1 MKIKIVILGT
11 AFPFRGGMAAFN
23 ERLAQAFI
31 AEGAQVEIQNFKL
44 QYPGFLFPGKTQYS
58 ESKPPENIFIESEI
72 SSINPLTWFRI
83 GRKIK
88 KQKPDLLIIGYWI
101 PFMAPCF
108 GSIAQLVKRNK
119 KTNVI
124 SILHNI
130 IPHEK
135 RLGDRLLSNFFVKK
149 TDAFVSLSKSV
160 LEDLATFDKNK
171 PRIFSP
177 HPLYDHFGE
186 KTTREQAI
194 KELKLNPDFNYVLFF
209 GLIRDYKGLDL
220 LIDAFKDSRFKKM
233 KIKLIIAGEFYS
245 NREKYLHL
253 IENNQL
259 TDEIILHDRFIPDEQ
274 VSWYFGAADIIA
286 QPYKNATQS
295 GVTQIGYHFE
305 KPMLVTN
312 VGGLA
317 EIIPHEKVGYVVE
330 PNSEEIATCLID
342 FFENKKA
349 HFFDENIR
357 IEKQK
362 YSWKTMTEAIH
373 FLHQQLINQRFKP
386 T

>member
-1 MKIKIVILGT
+1 MV
-11 AFPFRGGMAAFN
+11 
-23 ERLAQAFI
+23 
-31 AEGAQVEIQNFKL
+31 
-44 QYPGFLFPGKTQYS
+44 
-58 ESKPPENIFIESEI
+58 
-72 SSINPLTWFRI
+72 
-83 GRKIK
+83 
-88 KQKPDLLIIGYWI
+88 
-101 PFMAPCF
+101 
-108 GSIAQLVKRNK
+108 
-119 KTNVI
+119 
-124 SILHNI
+124 H
-130 IPHEK
+130 
-135 RLGDRLLSNFFVKK
+135 
-149 TDAFVSLSKSV
+149 
-160 LEDLATFDKNK
+160 
-171 PRIFSP
+171 
-177 HPLYDHFGE
+177 
-186 KTTREQAI
+186 
-194 KELKLNPDFNYVLFF
+194 
-209 GLIRDYKGLDL
+209 
-220 LIDAFKDSRFKKM
+220 
-233 KIKLIIAGEFYS
+233 
-245 NREKYLHL
+245 
-253 IENNQL
+253 NQL